1 MSRKVNQRSWKNY
14 LINKNVQI
22 RITVI
27 NLIYMVIAVILNTA
41 VILSSSVCNIYY
53 SGESGLWPAI
63 DMYALSSEI
72 FTFSL
77 AAVFILAVINQIT
90 VTHQVCGPLVNFTN
104 SFKKVAQ
111 GDLTRRVNLRSK
123 DLLKEEASHFN
134 NMVDELSN
142 HIAALKADNQLLL
155 SIIKE
160 LNAYEAGSAEIEKTL
175 STVKERE
182 QQFNEHLSKLKLI
195 NEAQ

>member
-53 SGESGLWPAI
+53 AGESGLWQTI

-72 FTFSL
+72 LTFSL

-111 GDLTRRVNLRSK
+111 GDLTRRVNLRAK
-123 DLLKEEASHFN
+123 DLLKEEAGHFN
-134 NMVDELSN
+134 DMVDQLSN

-160 LNAYEAGSAEIEKTL
+160 PIPCIA
-175 STVKERE
+175 
-182 QQFNEHLSKLKLI
+182 
-195 NEAQ
+195 